1 MARKKQKDKAI
12 KEEKEIEKE
21 LGEIEDI
28 LGKINTHRKKIDDMG
43 EGKKTSLK
51 ESKEIEEER
60 TEISRRWGEI
70 NRWLQKRSSK
80 QKHHESANRMKA
92 SLLYTT
98 YTLLMLAEVILLY
111 NLTWGLITHATI
123 LFGLAITSGIIHK
136 HKKTKDYQNASNL
149 LKALMLLPLVRIF
162 GFTLPLV
169 YFRQIYWPL
178 IVGIPLVIAVT
189 VLSRNLKLTMKDIG
203 LTYGRIQ
210 IQLPVALLGIA
221 FGFMEY
227 TLIKPKPWIN
237 TLTPE
242 DLIAPALILMIF
254 TGLTE
259 ELIFRGIIQT
269 MSTRLFGAVNG
280 IIYSGILFT
289 TMHIA
294 FNSLPHMI
302 FVLTIAIFYGSI
314 YHKTKTL
321 SGIMLSHGTSNIIL
335 YLIAPFIL

>member
-1 MARKKQKDKAI
+1 MI

-21 LGEIEDI
+21 LEEIEDI
-28 LGKINTHRKKIDDMG
+28 LGKINTHRKKIEGGG
-43 EGKKTSLK
+43 EGRKTSLK
-51 ESKEIEEER
+51 EPKKIEEER
-60 TEISRRWGEI
+60 IEISRRWGEI
-70 NRWLQKRSSK
+70 NQWLQKRSNK
-80 QKHHESANRMKA
+80 QKHHESTNHMKA

-98 YTLLMLAEVILLY
+98 YTLLMLAEIILLY
-111 NLTWGLITHATI
+111 NLEWGLITHAII
-123 LFGLAITSGIIHK
+123 LFGLAITSGVIHK
-136 HKKTKDYQNASNL
+136 HRKTTEYQNASNL

-162 GFTLPLV
+162 GFTLPLI

-178 IVGIPLVIAVT
+178 IVSIPLIIAVT
-189 VLSRNLKLTMKDIG
+189 VLARNLRLTMKDIG

-227 TLIKPKPWIN
+227 TLIKPTPWIN

-242 DLIAPALILMIF
+242 NLVAPALILIIF

-280 IIYSGILFT
+280 IIYTSALFT

-302 FVLTIAIFYGSI
+302 LVLTIAIYYGII

-321 SGIMLSHGTSNIIL
+321 SGIMLSHGTSNIVL